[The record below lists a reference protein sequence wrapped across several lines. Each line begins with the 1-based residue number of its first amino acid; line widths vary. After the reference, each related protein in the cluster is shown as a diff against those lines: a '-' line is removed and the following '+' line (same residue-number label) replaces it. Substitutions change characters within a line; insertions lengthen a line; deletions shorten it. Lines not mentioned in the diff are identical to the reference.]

1 MERRWVEKI
10 IHGAIAVR
18 TLLMLTSNAPP
29 SASTP
34 PSTKGFPEAVA
45 RQSERPAP
53 ARQTTNCVSASGKAE
68 QLVLLLMSTARGVW
82 VDGDLANPLIPPFSR
97 ELDQR

>member
-68 QLVLLLMSTARGVW
+68 QLVLLLMGTGPRSMGGW
-82 VDGDLANPLIPPFSR
+82 GSR
-97 ELDQR
+97 ESVNTAIQQGA